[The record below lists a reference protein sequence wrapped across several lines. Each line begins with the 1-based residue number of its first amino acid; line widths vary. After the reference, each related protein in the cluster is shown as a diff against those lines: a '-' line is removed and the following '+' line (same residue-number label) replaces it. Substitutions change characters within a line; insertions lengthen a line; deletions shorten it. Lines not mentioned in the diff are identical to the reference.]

1 MSKEK
6 WLALFQEKLGTK
18 QTRGQF
24 YTTQAAHI
32 LSGLPPPPPGI
43 RCIEPFAGK
52 GDLLLWIRSHRP
64 DAVVEAYDIEPKHPD
79 VRRRD
84 TLRHPPNYSG
94 AWVVTNP
101 PYLARNKSAQKDLY
115 EMYDTNDLYRCFLAS
130 LVAHTPAGGILII
143 PSSFFLSSREA
154 DIRCRHDF
162 MSGYRLTHV
171 RYFEHPAFEDTTSTV
186 VALAFVR
193 SEPMSEQSVLWESV
207 PSGARRMFTVSE
219 KTDWMVAGEIG
230 LLPTAPGVSFRRSVA
245 GVPLRPGEQQTYL
258 TLNAI
263 DSGRATGRIEMV
275 FRPGF
280 VYPAKHSSRTYATMR
295 ITGRTLS
302 ESEQQRLCVR
312 FNEWVEK
319 KREETWSL
327 FLPQFRESK
336 EYARKRMTFELAYHI
351 LLHLLYNESEEASEL
366 QQEKD
371 AEEKDPA
378 LAEVESQGDETD
390 GEKRFAS
397 RQSE

>member
-143 PSSFFLSSREA
+143 PSSFFLSSRDA

-219 KTDWMVAGEIG
+219 RTDWMVAGEIG

-263 DSGRATGRIEMV
+263 DSGRAAGRIEMV

-351 LLHLLYNESEEASEL
+351 LLHLLYESEEASAEL

-378 LAEVESQGDETD
+378 LAEVESDGDESD

-397 RQSE
+397 RHNE